1 MHHPFPHPADP
12 EDLPLAGLKVL
23 DFAQGI
29 AGPHATMLLAQ
40 YGAEVIKVEPL
51 AGDWG
56 RTLGKAYGDLSAHAV
71 AFNRGKKSL
80 AVDLKNPDA
89 LAIVRRMAA
98 EADVIAESF
107 RPGVMARFG
116 LGYESLARGNPA
128 LVYLSVSGF
137 GQQGPNRDLPA
148 TDAVLQAYTG
158 WMFMNKNAEGIPQRS
173 GMVAVDVMT
182 GLYAYQ
188 AIASA
193 LIRRFR
199 SGQGRYIDCS
209 LMQAAAAF
217 QCAKMMEY
225 HLENGAPAGLYVPVG
240 CFETADGYIN
250 VTSMRDHHYDAL
262 CKVIDREDLI
272 ADPRYDS
279 RPKRLENEASLMAEL
294 RREFLRK
301 PAREWAQLLTAA
313 GVMNGIVSN
322 YRDFLE
328 AEHVREVGVVD
339 WTDHPDVGRVPV
351 LRIPG
356 VPGKPSEDPARAH
369 APHVGEQTRPILE
382 AQGVGN
388 GEIERLAAA
397 GAIGLPH

>member
-1 MHHPFPHPADP
+1 MYQPFPHPADP
-12 EDLPLAGLKVL
+12 EELPLAGLKVL

-40 YGAEVIKVEPL
+40 YGADVVKIEPP

-56 RTLGKAYGDLSAHAV
+56 RTLGTAYGDLSAHAV

-89 LAIVRRMAA
+89 LALVRKMAA
-98 EADVIAESF
+98 EADVIVESF

-116 LGYESLARGNPA
+116 LGYEELSKGNPS

-137 GQQGPNRDLPA
+137 SQQGPNRDLPA
-148 TDAVLQAYTG
+148 TDAILQAYTG
-158 WMFMNKNAEGIPQRS
+158 WMFMNKNAEGIPQRA
-173 GMVAVDVMT
+173 GMVVVDVMT

-217 QCAKMMEY
+217 QAPKIMEY
-225 HLENGAPAGLYVPVG
+225 HLEDGAPAGLYVPVG

-250 VTSMRDHHYDAL
+250 ISSMRDHHFDSL
-262 CKVIDREDLI
+262 CDVIGRKDMI
-272 ADPRYDS
+272 TDPRYNT
-279 RPKRLENEASLMAEL
+279 RPKRLENEAELMRELRAEL
-294 RREFLRK
+294 LRK
-301 PAREWAQLLTAA
+301 TAAEWATLLTEA
-313 GVMNGIVSN
+313 GVMNGIVSH
-322 YRDFLE
+322 YGDLLQ
-328 AEHVREVGVVD
+328 AEHVREVELID
-339 WTDHPDVGRVPV
+339 WTEQPDVGRVPV
-351 LRIPG
+351 LKIPG
-356 VPGKPSEDPARAH
+356 VPGTPSEDPNRAH
-369 APHVGEQTRPILE
+369 APHIGEQTREILA
-382 AQGVGN
+382 AQGLDEA
-388 GEIERLAAA
+388 EIERLAKA
-397 GAIGLPH
+397 GAIRLHG